1 MKVVLFCGGRGTRIQ
16 DYSTEVPKP
25 MVPVGNRPIM
35 WHLMKYYAHFGH
47 TEFILAL
54 GHQGEVIKDFFLNY
68 EEAVSNDFVLSGGK
82 EVQLLNADIADWKIT
97 FVDTG
102 LDTDVGDRLLA
113 VRPHLGDDEV
123 FLVNY
128 ADGLTDL
135 DLGAYID
142 DFLASDATV
151 KLLSVRPPLSYHRVE
166 AVNGRVEDITRIAE
180 TDLWIN
186 GGFFVMRRE
195 YFDVASPGAGLADG
209 PLQVLAAQGRL
220 ATTCYDGFWA
230 PMDTFKEKQR
240 LDDLVAAGRPPWAVW
255 QRSAGE

>member
-1 MKVVLFCGGRGTRIQ
+1 MKVVLFCGGRGTRLQ
-16 DYSTEVPKP
+16 DYSTDVPKP

-54 GHQGEVIKDFFLNY
+54 GYKGEVIKDFFLNY

-82 EVQLLNADIADWKIT
+82 DVQLLGSDIAQWKIT

-102 LDTDVGDRLLA
+102 LDTDVGDRLRA
-113 VRPHLGDDEV
+113 VRPHLEGDDM

-135 DLGAYID
+135 DLDAYVD
-142 DFLASDATV
+142 EFRESDAV
-151 KLLSVRPPLSYHRVE
+151 AKLLSVRPPLSYHRVE
-166 AVNGRVEDITRIAE
+166 EADGRVVGLTPIVESE
-180 TDLWIN
+180 LWIN
-186 GGFFVMRRE
+186 GGFFVMRQA
-195 YFDVASPGAGLADG
+195 YFDVAEPGTGLVNG
-209 PLQVLAAQGRL
+209 PFQVLAAQGRL
-220 ATTCYDGFWA
+220 STLCYDGFWA

-240 LDDLVAAGRPPWAVW
+240 LDDLVAAGTTPWAVW
-255 QRSAGE
+255 LQAGA